1 MLTEKAPTGYYRQI
15 LADTY
20 PMIRIALTHTP
31 MYGVTKVNPEN
42 ALKVFDNSDD
52 KYAKYYADGIRN
64 GSMVTIVE
72 DTQVERYFKAGELYF
87 IS

>member
-1 MLTEKAPTGYYRQI
+1 MTTEKAPTGYYRQI

-20 PMIRIALTHTP
+20 PMIRIALTNTP
-31 MYGVTKVNPEN
+31 MYGVTKVDSTN

-72 DTQVERYFKAGELYF
+72 SSQVDRYFKVGELYF
-87 IS
+87 NS

>member
-1 MLTEKAPTGYYRQI
+1 MEKAPTGYYRQI

-31 MYGVTKVNPEN
+31 MFGVTKVNPN
-42 ALKVFDNSDD
+42 NVLAVFDSSDD
-52 KYAKYYADGIRN
+52 KYSKYYADGIRN

-72 DTQVERYFKAGELYF
+72 NVYADKYYAVGELYF
-87 IS
+87 KS

>member
-1 MLTEKAPTGYYRQI
+1 MITEKAPTGYYRQI
-15 LADTY
+15 LSDTY

-31 MYGVTKVNPEN
+31 MYGVTKVDSSN
-42 ALKVFDNSDD
+42 ALKVFDKSTD

-72 DTQVERYFKAGELYF
+72 DSQVDRYFKVGELYF
-87 IS
+87 NS